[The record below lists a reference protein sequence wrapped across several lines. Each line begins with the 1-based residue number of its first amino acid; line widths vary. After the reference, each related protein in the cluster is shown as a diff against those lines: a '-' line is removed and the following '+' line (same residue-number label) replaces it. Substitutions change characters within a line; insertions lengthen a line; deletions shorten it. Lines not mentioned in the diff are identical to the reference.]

1 MEYNIPAFAKKNYSQ
16 LLQRST
22 PEKSVVQ
29 DKLNTPNK
37 RRENPNWEK
46 QNKNSIY
53 IVHYIDTS

>member
-22 PEKSVVQ
+22 PKESVVQ

-37 RRENPNWEK
+37 RRDDPN
-46 QNKNSIY
+46 
-53 IVHYIDTS
+53 